1 MKFIIKKLKWE
12 LVNQIL
18 CSCLHSIM
26 AIPNQDQLLIVAITN
41 ISLALLI
48 LSLLLS
54 HVNDAFINYLCLGE

>member
-1 MKFIIKKLKWE
+1 
-12 LVNQIL
+12 
-18 CSCLHSIM
+18 M